1 MASAPGRD
9 QRGPMERLVRLATV
23 LHHHGKQGVSAER
36 LIQVAGFEGGR
47 NPGDQ
52 LIREFRHLREL
63 GWEIENL
70 AEPGE
75 DGRYRM
81 TSIDNRLRVRLTP
94 GQQSALRRAAL
105 VANRDDLVR
114 RLGLPEVADVPA
126 VGEPVTATAALGAL
140 STLTRAVRQRSLL
153 RFRYSGSERVVHPQA
168 ARAVQGT
175 WYLRG
180 REDGSDLVK
189 SFVVS
194 RMSEVVADVPGSA
207 VRDETTRHSG
217 LHPMTWE
224 LDPPTEVRLRAP
236 AEYVDDVRR
245 RLLEPSGSTDLG
257 DGTVELTYVVT
268 NREGLRSRLY
278 ELGPRVSLVG
288 PEDVRAELLD
298 ELAEMAGE

>member
-1 MASAPGRD
+1 
-9 QRGPMERLVRLATV
+9 MERLVRLATV
-23 LHHHGKQGVSAER
+23 LHHHGKHGVTAER
-36 LIQVAGFEGGR
+36 LIQVAGFEGGKS
-47 NPGDQ
+47 PGDQ

-63 GWEIENL
+63 GWEIENI

-75 DGRYRM
+75 EGRYRM

-114 RLGLPEVADVPA
+114 RLGLPEVEVPDA
-126 VGEPVTATAALGAL
+126 AAPVSAAAAQAAL
-140 STLTRAVRQRSLL
+140 STVTRAVRQRSLL
-153 RFRYSGSERVVHPQA
+153 RFRYNGSDRVVHPQA
-168 ARAVQGT
+168 ARARTGT

-180 REDGSDLVK
+180 REDGGDLVK

-194 RMSEVVADVPGSA
+194 RMSDVVADLPSTATVVES
-207 VRDETTRHSG
+207 TRHAG

-224 LDPPTEVRLRAP
+224 IDPPVEVTLRAP

-245 RLLEPSGSTDLG
+245 WLLEPAAETDRG
-257 DGTVELTYVVT
+257 DGTVELRYVVT
-268 NREGLRSRLY
+268 HREALRSRLY
-278 ELGPRVSLVG
+278 ELGTRVVLVG
-288 PEDVRAELLD
+288 PEDVRAELLA